1 MTTCPRQVHSPLSC
15 SWAAGLTLRVF
26 QLPLATVGWLVFVIR
41 AVLGRSAPDSVDAET
56 PDSVDGES
64 TFPVVTTKAVFRR

>member
-1 MTTCPRQVHSPLSC
+1 MSC
-15 SWAAGLTLRVF
+15 GWAAGLTLRVF
-26 QLPLATVGWLVFVIR
+26 QLPLATVDWLIFVIR
-41 AVLGRSAPDSVDAET
+41 AALGRSA